1 MGKVKL
7 FLTIIGIISFMMIN
21 IGNKT
26 TIAEGELD
34 FITIASTL
42 QDENIMIREWSL
54 HAREKM
60 ENLQSIEDVR
70 NYIGE
75 MKQRFPDWE
84 WKMTTTKKHLEAVA
98 VLKMEGK
105 TESIKISTPIKG
117 QVQTYVLYEAKGLG
131 WNRKLQLELQQQM
144 SDRISDIFR
153 GNPIFFSCMKGEFN
167 DKMNKTLSKRME
179 QVLNAFQAKE
189 IEGLKEETF
198 MSTSAYTSM
207 FAGSVE
213 TNGNEMNLQ
222 IGMRNQGL
230 GGETTLIVGTPIVTI
245 EY

>member
-34 FITIASTL
+34 LITIASTL

-60 ENLQSIEDVR
+60 EDLQSIEDVR

-75 MKQRFPDWE
+75 MKQRFPDWV

-230 GGETTLIVGTPIVTI
+230 GGETTLVVGTPIVTI